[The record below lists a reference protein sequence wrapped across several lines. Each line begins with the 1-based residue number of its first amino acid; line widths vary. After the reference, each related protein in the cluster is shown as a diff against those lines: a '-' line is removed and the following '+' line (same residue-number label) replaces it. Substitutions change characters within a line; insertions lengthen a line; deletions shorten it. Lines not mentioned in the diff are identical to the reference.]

1 MRGVAYYAQPIFD
14 RLNILEKFQ
23 TVKGRNLFATTRK
36 NTKCPQGSYLLST
49 ANAPIRYEAGDV
61 RVTKRAMSALRSGR
75 CPRYETGDA
84 RVTKR
89 VKPVT
94 ESAYDVFRLSVFP
107 GCRRISS
114 LAFRGICA
122 KPHIYFK
129 KNLPF
134 FSRQKFLKKEP
145 DRGLI

>member
-1 MRGVAYYAQPIFD
+1 MQQH
-14 RLNILEKFQ
+14 EK
-23 TVKGRNLFATTRK
+23 TRNA
-36 NTKCPQGSYLLST
+36 PQGSYLLST
-49 ANAPIRYEAGDV
+49 ANAPIRYETDDARKADSKISTANATV
-61 RVTKRAMSALRSGR
+61 
-75 CPRYETGDA
+75 RYETDDV

-94 ESAYDVFRLSVFP
+94 ESAYDVFRLSFFS

-122 KPHIYFK
+122 KPHIYVK
-129 KNLPF
+129 KNLPS
-134 FSRQKFLKKEP
+134 FSRQKFFKKEP